1 MTSEDIQIRSL
12 RSQLQQSDSLL
23 RSAILQRDANY
34 QRAKQLEQR
43 LQEHQ
48 LNPQAVLGDSELRG
62 SLAEARTQITVLQ
75 TSEKFL
81 QSKVDALQAE
91 LDTLQRSNAQEVW
104 NQTEIKTALSKALA
118 GWEKDKLLLQMTE
131 EALQKVKKQ
140 RDEGKVTIASLTR
153 DLQSL
158 QEQGLHLVTEGE
170 QKKIEILQGHF
181 DSARQR
187 IKDLEKQLTTAQDE
201 IRALRVSNERIGAA
215 FAPYMQREEA
225 LNTRLAEAQVKIRS
239 LEVQLASK
247 SSKNAP
253 NSPEESV
260 SPSTPPIES
269 EGLENDQVVED
280 TTPSVL
286 APGSRYRHINGKRR
300 EIWIVEQLKGDE
312 VLVSIEG
319 KPNSSQW
326 RPLTM
331 LQKLTQL

>member
-12 RSQLQQSDSLL
+12 RSQLQQSDALL

-48 LNPQAVLGDSELRG
+48 LDPQAVLGDKELQVA
-62 SLAEARTQITVLQ
+62 LASARTQITVLQ
-75 TSEKFL
+75 TSEKLL

-91 LDTLQRSNAQEVW
+91 LDTLHSDQAQVV
-104 NQTEIKTALSKALA
+104 QDLTEIKTAVSKALS
-118 GWEKDKLLLQMTE
+118 GWEKDKVLLQMTE

-140 RDEGKVTIASLTR
+140 RDEGKATIASLTR

-170 QKKIEILQGHF
+170 QKKIEILQGHY

-187 IKDLEKQLTTAQDE
+187 IRELEKQLTTAQDE
-201 IRALRVSNERIGAA
+201 IRSLRVSNERIGAT
-215 FAPYMQREEA
+215 FAPYLQREEA

-247 SSKNAP
+247 SNKNAP
-253 NSPEESV
+253 NTPEESV
-260 SPSTPPIES
+260 PPAQTSIES
-269 EGLENDQVVED
+269 ETQENDQIVES
-280 TTPSVL
+280 TASSGV
-286 APGSRYRHINGKRR
+286 APGSRYRHIAGKRR
-300 EIWIVEQLKGDE
+300 EVWIVEQVKGDE
-312 VLVSIEG
+312 VLISVEG

-326 RPLTM
+326 RPAM
-331 LQKLTQL
+331 AIQKLIQL